1 MATCLAALFCFI
13 YWARQAI
20 PGLPSVWWGL
30 AVFFACRAGQTV
42 PRALQQLS
50 LLGGGHAAAAAAGQ
64 QQKQPLP
71 AA

>member
-1 MATCLAALFCFI
+1 MAACLLVLLGFLG
-13 YWARQAI
+13 WARQAI

-50 LLGGGHAAAAAAGQ
+50 LLDGDHVAAAAAGQ
-64 QQKQPLP
+64 QQKRPLP